1 MLFISTDFWA
11 RRSTSLANGKSN
23 RLDLRL
29 FPIPSGEAHLIDFL
43 KHCNRRPPTFLAALN
58 ASFPV
63 QVEIL
68 FPDLF
73 PIFFRTARTKVKRIE
88 NGLKMVPELV
98 GVEFSRE
105 THPSL
110 EEMFFPAEYP
120 WELRDHVTS
129 SFDLDLF
136 RGWMHV
142 NGQKKPGRE
151 TEKGLLRG

>member
-29 FPIPSGEAHLIDFL
+29 FPIPREAHLIDFL

-88 NGLKMVPELV
+88 NGLKMVPEFV

-105 THPSL
+105 THPFARGDVLS
-110 EEMFFPAEYP
+110 
-120 WELRDHVTS
+120 RQNIHGNSDHVAS

-151 TEKGLLRG
+151 TEKGFLRG